1 VYNNKLELL
10 TSKMREIAEKAH
22 FSSVEESIKKE
33 KSKRNVCK
41 TSEDTHVNTM
51 DLINRKNQLH
61 ESARL

>member
-1 VYNNKLELL
+1 
-10 TSKMREIAEKAH
+10 MREIAEKAH
-22 FSSVEESIKKE
+22 FSSVEESIKKD

-51 DLINRKNQLH
+51 DLINKKNQLH